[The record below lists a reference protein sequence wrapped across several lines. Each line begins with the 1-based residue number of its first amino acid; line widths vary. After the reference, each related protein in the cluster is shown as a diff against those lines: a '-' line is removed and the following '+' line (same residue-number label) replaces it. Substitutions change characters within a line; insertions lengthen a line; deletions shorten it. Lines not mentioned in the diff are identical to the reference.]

1 MLHTH
6 REIETTIRTA
16 ALFFLFA
23 ALKLCSG
30 CNCVLSLSRC
40 KNVNVFKKKSVL
52 LVVIADAFHV
62 CKHTHGKIKCEPTV
76 SLRGFLC
83 SVKFAN
89 P

>member
-1 MLHTH
+1 MSHTH
-6 REIETTIRTA
+6 REIETTIMTA

-40 KNVNVFKKKSVL
+40 KNFNVFKKKSVL

-76 SLRGFLC
+76 SLRGFL
-83 SVKFAN
+83 S
-89 P
+89 